1 MPDLVTFNDEDEQEF
16 VLEIIKERLINRD
29 YLSVGSTK
37 FGINNGHTWKWVDA
51 EKEGLDQKLFK
62 WIPGG
67 VIHAGNAAH
76 CLSIEVIRENY
87 IASSF

>member
-1 MPDLVTFNDEDEQEF
+1 MVSFNDEHEQSF
-16 VLEIIKERLINRD
+16 VIEYIVKRLINRD

-37 FGINNGHTWKWVDA
+37 FGINNGQTWKWVDQ
-51 EKEGLDQKLFK
+51 EKKGLDQDSFK

-76 CLSIEVIRENY
+76 CLSIEVRKTD
-87 IASSF
+87 FL